1 MLYTIKQSSIASLI
15 QIIDENGKTTDC
27 IFMSEG
33 KQPQAYLEGNC
44 GGQGVEAWEEL
55 PLSVR
60 AFVNR
65 QFATVFNLPLS
76 SRGDFVDNCVPT
88 VMEAKP

>member
-15 QIIDENGKTTDC
+15 QVIDESGKITDC
-27 IFMSEG
+27 IFIAEG
-33 KQPQAYLEGNC
+33 KQPEAYHDGHC
-44 GGQGVEAWEEL
+44 GGEGVEAWEEL

-76 SRGDFVDNCVPT
+76 SRGVFVDNCVPT
-88 VMEAKP
+88 VMEA